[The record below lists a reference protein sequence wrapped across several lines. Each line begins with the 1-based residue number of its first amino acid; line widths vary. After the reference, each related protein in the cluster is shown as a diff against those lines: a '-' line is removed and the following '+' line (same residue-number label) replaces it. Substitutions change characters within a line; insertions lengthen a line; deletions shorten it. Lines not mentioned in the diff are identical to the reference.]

1 MRKKV
6 IFSIVLCLV
15 CLALATCLVAC
26 GDKQQEENNQNG
38 ENGGGTSQL
47 KDFDNVT
54 FLDDVVIYDG
64 QEHVLT
70 VNNLPDGA
78 EVAYS
83 SNKATE
89 IGDYRAQA
97 VISKEGYKTK
107 TLTAKLTVMPSAQLI
122 VDSRKVH
129 AEAVDQNYD
138 FFLNLSGTLDVLGYK
153 GTANA
158 NYDGKYRYNINT
170 NDLQFKRITSGILLY
185 DSTEYIY
192 TKNDSKIKLV
202 QNDKNEV
209 KKLSVI
215 AKNNDELNLINLPFV
230 SIVDSLKTD
239 NISLSLIHISEPTR
253 PY

>member
-1 MRKKV
+1 M
-6 IFSIVLCLV
+6 
-15 CLALATCLVAC
+15 
-26 GDKQQEENNQNG
+26 
-38 ENGGGTSQL
+38 
-47 KDFDNVT
+47 
-54 FLDDVVIYDG
+54 IYDG

-138 FFLNLSGTLDVLGYK
+138 FFLNLSGTLDVL
-153 GTANA
+153 
-158 NYDGKYRYNINT
+158 
-170 NDLQFKRITSGILLY
+170 
-185 DSTEYIY
+185 
-192 TKNDSKIKLV
+192 
-202 QNDKNEV
+202 
-209 KKLSVI
+209 
-215 AKNNDELNLINLPFV
+215 
-230 SIVDSLKTD
+230 
-239 NISLSLIHISEPTR
+239 
-253 PY
+253 